1 MPLRKRSNFME
12 KDILEQEQAHLTK
25 TYNKLLNIE
34 KDLKSQISSLNE
46 KAVEDKND
54 IRDNIRFDY
63 ADIETTMETL
73 AEIEVWN
80 RYIDTYN
87 VESSSL
93 GKRLDTVEKLL
104 QSPYFA
110 KISLQFEGEDQTED
124 YYIGRA
130 AISENGYDQL
140 VVDWRSPVAEV
151 YYNQDNGRT
160 SYTVEDREI
169 PVDLKLRRQFEIEK
183 NKLISFFDTTI
194 AIEDPLLLQSLSQ
207 TRSDKMTAITATIQ
221 KEQNAVIRYP
231 DVPVLLVNGIAGSGK
246 TSVLLQRIAYLF
258 YQKRK
263 SLRPDQV
270 CLITPNPIFRDYI
283 DNVLPDLGE
292 TNPVTLT
299 WKEFLDHVNVPVAYS
314 EYDYTEDEGLV
325 RIHETLSALSPE
337 IDDFTD
343 IFQKDR
349 LILSKIEVF
358 QVIKRFAKFPMGV
371 RLVQTVMDELEAM
384 AKNKLHN
391 MDSDNDEESE
401 GSAKSCSAE
410 DNRIEN
416 DFGGALSQIRHCGF
430 VNVLHVAQRLLDT
443 KKITAAEWLYTKMEL
458 TGICDRN
465 MRYVMIDE
473 VQDYTMAQLMV
484 LRKYFP
490 GARFMLLGDEYQA
503 IREGTAT
510 FSGIREL
517 FSEGG
522 KTYAELPLLTS
533 YRSSPEVT
541 EMFASILPEE
551 KKLMVSSVKRP
562 GEKTLV
568 KACESDEEL
577 TKELINL
584 MDEYS
589 KKSGLTAIICRNEGS
604 LERISER
611 LGDRSPAIIS
621 ENCSL
626 PKSGAFLI
634 ELRYAKGLEFD
645 HVILPDAGNDA
656 YPADELGRHCLYT
669 AMSRATQHLAVL
681 SKGKLADIIS

>member
-1 MPLRKRSNFME
+1 ME

-299 WKEFLDHVNVPVAYS
+299 WKEFLDHVNVPVAYG
-314 EYDYTEDEGLV
+314 EYDYTEDESLV

-349 LILSKIEVF
+349 LILSKKEVF

-401 GSAKSCSAE
+401 GSAKSDSAE

-416 DFGGALSQIRHCGF
+416 DFGGALSCIRRCGF
-430 VNVLHVAQRLLDT
+430 VNVMNIARRILGSEQ
-443 KKITAAEWLYTKMEL
+443 ITAAEWLYTRMAL
-458 TGICDRN
+458 TGECDRN

-473 VQDYTMAQLMV
+473 VQDYTKAQMMV
-484 LRKYFP
+484 FR
-490 GARFMLLGDEYQA
+490 LLLADPKESF
-503 IREGTAT
+503 I
-510 FSGIREL
+510 I
-517 FSEGG
+517 
-522 KTYAELPLLTS
+522 
-533 YRSSPEVT
+533 RSS
-541 EMFASILPEE
+541 
-551 KKLMVSSVKRP
+551 
-562 GEKTLV
+562 
-568 KACESDEEL
+568 
-577 TKELINL
+577 
-584 MDEYS
+584 
-589 KKSGLTAIICRNEGS
+589 
-604 LERISER
+604 
-611 LGDRSPAIIS
+611 
-621 ENCSL
+621 
-626 PKSGAFLI
+626 
-634 ELRYAKGLEFD
+634 
-645 HVILPDAGNDA
+645 
-656 YPADELGRHCLYT
+656 
-669 AMSRATQHLAVL
+669 
-681 SKGKLADIIS
+681 